1 MKFEGS
7 PEGSK
12 GNGARHDNKQGMRH
26 GKLHPHGG
34 EMQVLEQ
41 REKSK

>member
-12 GNGARHDNKQGMRH
+12 GNDARHDNREGMYH

-34 EMQVLEQ
+34 EMQFPEQ